1 MPNKETRK
9 NMYINNIIGIKHAEV
24 GVETF
29 KNHFS
34 YIIG

>member
-1 MPNKETRK
+1 MHNKEIRK
-9 NMYINNIIGIKHAEV
+9 NMYINNIGIKHAEV